1 MKRGSIKTALTVI
14 AACFALGAAHAQVF
28 EVSGGNSSL
37 YQAGGG
43 SISIHAVHS
52 DVTLGAGMMDGHF
65 GYGATMEK
73 QVGHSVYSA
82 GDEQIDFLLP
92 TDVFDPSHYLYA
104 RGLGYRTHSQ
114 GMDLYAFAGASSS
127 MMESPIFQGG
137 TFGQGMGFFSL
148 RKQLS
153 PAWTIWSDTVASG
166 KLTEIAAAQWEP
178 AKKFALAASGGSGA
192 GQPYAAG
199 SLNLSRSWID
209 VLGSYVSAG
218 QNFRRVVVS
227 SPIQAEPYKGNLLVT
242 LKPTQFLSLSG
253 GTQNF
258 LVPDQQTNQ
267 NESSSVR
274 SASANLS
281 LAGFSLGGNL
291 YNSSALGE
299 TTNAAAFTATRDVTH
314 WVRVM
319 SNYMVSKP
327 KGDTGNSTLFT
338 TITEN
343 LNQHFSVN
351 ESIDNSD
358 GQTSI
363 LYGGSLL
370 TNFVSVTAS
379 YQNFYVPVDTTS
391 PFQESLMLDVS
402 LHLFGRA
409 TVHAA
414 TFVGPTGHTLYTA
427 TVDAVGARG
436 ESGSPQGEEVMIGDS
451 VLRVL
456 VVDTDNRPVG
466 GAALM
471 IDGKEVFTDDT
482 GVFIM
487 REHRPRQHTLKVLTL
502 LFLDGGTWKV
512 VSAPA
517 TIRSSR
523 REDDPGAMI
532 VVRHLPNPAPQGS
545 QIGSNADGKG
555 LITVGGN

>member
-1 MKRGSIKTALTVI
+1 MRRGSIRTAVMAI
-14 AACFALGAAHAQVF
+14 AACFVFCGAHAQVF
-28 EVSGGNSSL
+28 ELSGGNSSL

-43 SISIHAVHS
+43 SVSMHATHS
-52 DVTLGAGMMDGHF
+52 DLTIGAGMMDGHF

-92 TDVFDPSHYLYA
+92 TDIFDPSHYLFA
-104 RGLGYRTHSQ
+104 RGLGYRTHSE
-114 GMDLYAFAGASSS
+114 GMDIYAFGGTSST
-127 MMESPIFQGG
+127 MLESPIFQAGN
-137 TFGQGMGFFSL
+137 FGKGMAFFSL

-153 PAWTIWSDTVASG
+153 PSWTIWSDTVASD
-166 KLTEIAAAQWEP
+166 KVTQIAAAQWEP
-178 AKKFALAASGGSGA
+178 AKKFVLAASGGSGA

-199 SLNLSRSWID
+199 SVNLSRSWVD
-209 VLGSYVSAG
+209 LLGSYVSAG

-258 LVPDQQTNQ
+258 LVPDQQMNQ
-267 NESSSVR
+267 NVSSGVR

-281 LAGFSLGGNL
+281 VLGLSLGGSV

-299 TTNAAAFTATRDVTH
+299 TTNAAAFTAMRDVTH

-327 KGDTGNSTLFT
+327 KGDTATSTFFT
-338 TITEN
+338 TFTET

-351 ESIDNSD
+351 ESIDNSS

-370 TNFVSVTAS
+370 TNFVSITAN
-379 YQNFYVPVDTTS
+379 YENFYVPVDTSS

-409 TVHAA
+409 TLHGA
-414 TFVGPTGHTLYTA
+414 TFVGPTGQTLYTTTA
-427 TVDAVGARG
+427 DAVGARG
-436 ESGSPQGEEVMIGDS
+436 QSSSPQTEQIFIGDS
-451 VLRVL
+451 VLRIT
-456 VVDTDNRPVG
+456 VVDTDNRPVE

-482 GVFIM
+482 GVFTM

-502 LFLDGGTWKV
+502 LFLDGGHWQV
-512 VSAPA
+512 VSAPLS
-517 TIRSSR
+517 IRSSR

-532 VVRHLPNPAPQGS
+532 VVRRVPDPAPTGS
-545 QIGSNADGKG
+545 GLGPQAGSPTG
-555 LITVGGN
+555 ITVGGR

>member
-1 MKRGSIKTALTVI
+1 MAL
-14 AACFALGAAHAQVF
+14 AACFVFGAAHAQVF

-43 SISIHAVHS
+43 SVSMHAVHS
-52 DVTLGAGMMDGHF
+52 DLTIGAGMMDGHF

-82 GDEQIDFLLP
+82 GDEQLNFLLP
-92 TDVFDPSHYLYA
+92 TDIFDPSHYLYA
-104 RGLGYRTHSQ
+104 RGLGYRTHTA
-114 GMDLYAFAGASSS
+114 GMDIDAFGGASST
-127 MMESPIFQGG
+127 MMESPIFEGG
-137 TFGQGMGFFSL
+137 NFGQGMAFFSL

-153 PAWTIWSDTVASG
+153 PKWTIWSETVAAG
-166 KLTEIAAAQWEP
+166 KVTQIAAAQWEP
-178 AKKFALAASGGSGA
+178 AKKFVLAASGGSGA
-192 GQPYAAG
+192 DQPYAAA
-199 SLNLSRSWID
+199 SVTLSRSWVD
-209 VLGSYVSAG
+209 LLGSYISAG

-227 SPIQAEPYKGNLLVT
+227 SPIQAEPYKGNVQLT
-242 LKPTQFLSLSG
+242 LKPARFFSLSG

-258 LVPDQQTNQ
+258 LVPDQETNQ
-267 NESSSVR
+267 NISSSVR

-281 LAGFSLGGNL
+281 LAGFSLSGNV

-299 TTNAAAFTATRDVTH
+299 TTNAAAFTAMRDVTH

-327 KGDTGNSTLFT
+327 KDDTATSTLFT
-338 TITEN
+338 TFTET

-370 TNFVSVTAS
+370 TNFVTITAN
-379 YQNFYVPVDTTS
+379 YENFYVPVDTAN

-409 TVHAA
+409 TLHAA
-414 TFVGPTGHTLYTA
+414 TFVGPTGKTLYTTTA
-427 TVDAVGARG
+427 DAVGARG
-436 ESGSPQGEEVMIGDS
+436 ESSSPQGDQVLIGDS
-451 VLRVL
+451 ILRVT
-456 VVDTDNRPVG
+456 VMDTDNRPVG

-471 IDGKEVFTDDT
+471 IDGKEVFTDDS
-482 GVFIM
+482 GVFTM

-502 LFLDGGTWKV
+502 LFLDGGHWQV
-512 VSAPA
+512 VSAPLS
-517 TIRSSR
+517 IRSSR

-532 VVRHLPNPAPQGS
+532 VVRHVPEPAPTGTAIGS
-545 QIGSNADGKG
+545 QAGSPG
-555 LITVGGN
+555 LITVGGG